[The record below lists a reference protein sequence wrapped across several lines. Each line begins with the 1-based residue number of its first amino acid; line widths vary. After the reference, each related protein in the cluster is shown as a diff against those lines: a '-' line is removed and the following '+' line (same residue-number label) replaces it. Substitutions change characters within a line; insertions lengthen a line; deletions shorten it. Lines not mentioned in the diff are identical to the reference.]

1 MGVLDAF
8 TATWSNARTT
18 FGQGTPESGG
28 RHDASGPLGRL
39 QSDLGAAAPG
49 SRWTGSAASAYDAT
63 NTEHR
68 RVIGELASLDQRLKA
83 QIDQSAQVV
92 NGGRSNLDA
101 VRKWVLDAAAS
112 VPQNA
117 SGEKM
122 LMPIVQKGIGEVVE
136 VVKTSNGQLNTIG
149 ASIRGL
155 GEEYRALGDQKL
167 GRTNP
172 HADGNGKDGDKPEE
186 PQNPYEKALRDA
198 GLLKEPPSGYYREW
212 LDNAAKRHVPPEEIV
227 KIAQQQNINQQSF
240 DVLNGMEKVT
250 DKEGKSFFLMPP
262 NTSGEDAREAALM
275 TYVLNCGTDYGK
287 NPKTDFKET
296 PYSAAEVQRIADRQA
311 ANSWSY
317 DRDVD
322 FVHEHGGRL
331 MTTPNGM
338 LMGLGGDQWQDVLS
352 EGGGSTWG
360 DIFMMNIDD
369 PTDAAQ
375 QLRDVAASGMMW
387 YPEPGGNG
395 GPGDLDLD
403 RVIHHEERH
412 SQQWQQLGYLGFI
425 DAYAT
430 GKLVE
435 IFADHPLEKDAGL
448 SDGGYE

>member
-8 TATWSNARTT
+8 TSTWSNARST

-68 RVIGELASLDQRLKA
+68 RVIGELASLDQRLRA

-92 NGGRSNLDA
+92 NAGRSNLDA

-122 LMPIVQKGIGEVVE
+122 LTPIVQKGIGEVVE
-136 VVKTSNGQLNTIG
+136 VVKTSNSQLNIIG

-155 GEEYRALGDQKL
+155 SEEYRALGDQKL
-167 GRTNP
+167 GRTDP
-172 HADGNGKDGDKPEE
+172 HADGTGKDGDKPEE

-198 GLLKEPPSGYYREW
+198 GLLKEPPTGYYKEW
-212 LDNAAKRHVPPEEIV
+212 LDNAAKRNVPPEEIV
-227 KIAQQQNINQQSF
+227 KIA
-240 DVLNGMEKVT
+240 
-250 DKEGKSFFLMPP
+250 
-262 NTSGEDAREAALM
+262 
-275 TYVLNCGTDYGK
+275 
-287 NPKTDFKET
+287 KET
-296 PYSAAEVQRIADRQA
+296 PYSAAEVQRIADRQE

-317 DRDVD
+317 DEDVNS
-322 FVHEHGGRL
+322 VHEHGGRL

-375 QLRDVAASGMMW
+375 QLRDVAASGMM
-387 YPEPGGNG
+387 
-395 GPGDLDLD
+395 
-403 RVIHHEERH
+403 
-412 SQQWQQLGYLGFI
+412 
-425 DAYAT
+425 
-430 GKLVE
+430 
-435 IFADHPLEKDAGL
+435 
-448 SDGGYE
+448 